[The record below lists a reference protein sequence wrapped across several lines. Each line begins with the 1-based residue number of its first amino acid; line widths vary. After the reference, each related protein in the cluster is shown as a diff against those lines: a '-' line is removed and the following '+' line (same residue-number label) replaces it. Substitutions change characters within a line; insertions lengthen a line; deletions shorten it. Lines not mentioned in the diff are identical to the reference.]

1 MFHWHRFN
9 SNMAVHLRNLKSICR
24 LRTCFHPPLISS
36 LFVDFPTRQNQRK
49 DFANIP
55 QRILSTSST
64 NSEKSYLG
72 CLQPKMCIAYTCR
85 VCGSRSTK
93 TFSKVSYEKGVVIVR
108 CPGCKNLHLIADN
121 LGYFKDVGKTWVIFC
136 SVLDLRFLLFMKRD
150 EINWN
155 TVSYV
160 CQF

>member
-1 MFHWHRFN
+1 
-9 SNMAVHLRNLKSICR
+9 MAVHLRNLKSICR

-121 LGYFKDVGKTWVIFC
+121 LGYFKDVGKTNVEEILAARGEKVEK
-136 SVLDLRFLLFMKRD
+136 SITNEEGILEIMKEVD
-150 EINWN
+150 E
-155 TVSYV
+155 
-160 CQF
+160 